1 MGALDDRPDPAVDGT
16 ALMLR
21 DAVAGDAARV
31 AEIQH
36 GIPGS
41 ELVGLFGSAD
51 QARRFGLRQTTRRGV
66 VDDRRP
72 VIVACRDNRVV
83 GFVQWSIGDVDR
95 TGSRDVLD
103 ALTVVGVRGLVRFPR
118 KMKARS
124 RVHTPVPA
132 DAFYLAEIHVDPS
145 ERGAGIGGALLDAA
159 IATAER
165 LGRPLVSLTT
175 TIDNPAR
182 RLYERNGFVVVDEK
196 RDAEYQARFG
206 SPGRVRMDRDRRG
219 ASNPPAG

>member
-16 ALMLR
+16 ALTLR
-21 DAVAGDAARV
+21 DAAAGDAGRV

-36 GIPGS
+36 RVPGS

-51 QARRFGLRQTTRRGV
+51 RARRFGLRQTTRRGV
-66 VDDRRP
+66 VDERRP
-72 VIVACRDNRVV
+72 VIVACRDERVV
-83 GFVQWSIGDVDR
+83 GFAQWSIGDVDR
-95 TGSRDVLD
+95 TGPRDVLD
-103 ALTVVGVRGLVRFPR
+103 ALAVVGVRGLLRFPR
-118 KMKARS
+118 KLKARS
-124 RVHTPVPA
+124 RVHTPVPPNA
-132 DAFYLAEIHVDPS
+132 LYLAEIHVDPG
-145 ERGAGIGGALLDAA
+145 ERGAGVGGALLDAV
-159 IATAER
+159 IARAER

-182 RLYERNGFVVVDEK
+182 RLYERHGFVVIDEK
-196 RDAEYQARFG
+196 RDAEYEAISG